1 MPRRAFFSF
10 HYAIDHWRAS
20 QVRQMG
26 MIEGNRPAHDND
38 WEAIKRGGDSE
49 IIRWIDAQLSG
60 TSVAIVLIG
69 EQTAGRKWITHEIKT
84 AWERSKGVLGVHVH
98 GLKDSQGKQS
108 CRGRNPFDFLTVGGK
123 SMSTIARTY
132 DSPYSTSDYVYG
144 YIRDNL
150 PSWIEDAIA
159 IRGQYG

>member
-10 HYAIDHWRAS
+10 HYALDHWRAS

-26 MIEGNRPAHDND
+26 MVEGNRPAHDND

-60 TSVAIVLIG
+60 TSVVIVLIG
-69 EQTAGRKWITHEIKT
+69 EHTAGRKWITHEIKA

-98 GLKDSQGKQS
+98 GLKDSHSKQC
-108 CRGRNPFDFLTVGGK
+108 CRGPNPFDFLTVGGK

-132 DSPYSTSDYVYG
+132 DPPYAASEYVYG
-144 YIRDNL
+144 YIRESL
-150 PSWIEDAIA
+150 PVWIEDAIA